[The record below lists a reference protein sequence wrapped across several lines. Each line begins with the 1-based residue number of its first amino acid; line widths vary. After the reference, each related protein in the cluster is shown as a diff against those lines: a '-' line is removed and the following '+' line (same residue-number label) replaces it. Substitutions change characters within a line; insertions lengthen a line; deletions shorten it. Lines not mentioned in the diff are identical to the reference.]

1 MPEDLKAWTIIII
14 KLVIAV
20 LSKERHNKT
29 ILNLIWATDEKAI
42 IFFMSVVCKQV
53 IPIKE
58 TLTSPIKQIK
68 VITLSEL
75 VNIINRIIPIPPSFS
90 RIPAKIIDP
99 YTGASTW
106 ARGNQRC
113 KENKGNFTKNL
124 NITARLILIL

>member
-1 MPEDLKAWTIIII
+1 
-14 KLVIAV
+14 
-20 LSKERHNKT
+20 
-29 ILNLIWATDEKAI
+29 
-42 IFFMSVVCKQV
+42 MSVVCKQV

-99 YTGASTW
+99 YTGAST
-106 ARGNQRC
+106 
-113 KENKGNFTKNL
+113 
-124 NITARLILIL
+124 